1 MLGMKSTAW
10 ILLIFTIV
18 LWFFFQKF
26 WFSAEPNFV
35 FFDRNKTMVFPTQKT
50 ETLDPFVTPTIII
63 TPLVTPLPKVGTDTS
78 SIKF

>member
-10 ILLIFTIV
+10 ALLFLTIILWLIFQKY
-18 LWFFFQKF
+18 WFNTE
-26 WFSAEPNFV
+26 SNFV
-35 FFDRNKTMVFPTQKT
+35 FFDRNKTMVFPTPKT
-50 ETLDPFVTPTIII
+50 ETLDPFITPTTEI